1 MRALAVPAPGQCE
14 VIDVPIPEIQP
25 DEVLVE
31 VVLCATCTQWEITTW
46 RGIDIFERP
55 GYPEYPLPVGAI
67 GHELAGT
74 VVKAGDQVT
83 TLAVGDRVAF
93 WGNPAAPRQP
103 PIGGYAEYFVAHES
117 SFVRYPAEIPW
128 KRMALTELLTC
139 LASALVKAGDLSG
152 KRVGISGLGPAGLM
166 AVQAVR
172 AQGAAEVIAFDIA
185 PQRIDLAI
193 SLGADR
199 GMVPESPEWDQLLQP
214 ANLLDVAI
222 DCIGLAR
229 SVNNLIRIT
238 RKHLVIFG
246 VPHGE
251 ILYTMQA
258 WMWDLRIDPA
268 GPRTAEGAR
277 YAAELLTSGAVLVDD
292 FIGELEPLERYAEGV
307 QRLIDKQAVKVGF
320 DPKLLPEATPSAG

>member
-1 MRALAVPAPGQCE
+1 MRALYVPGPGQCE
-14 VIDVPIPEIQP
+14 VIDIPIPEIQP

-31 VVLCATCTQWEITTW
+31 VGLCATCTQWEITTW

-55 GYPEYPLPVGAI
+55 GYPEYPLPNGAL

-74 VVKAGDQVT
+74 VVRTGDVVT
-83 TLAVGDRVAF
+83 SLAVGDRVAF
-93 WGNPAAPRQP
+93 WGNPGAPRQP
-103 PIGGYAEYFVAHES
+103 PNGGYAEYFAAHES
-117 SFVRYPAEIPW
+117 SFMRYPADMPL

-152 KRVGISGLGPAGLM
+152 KRVGISGMGPAGLM
-166 AVQAVR
+166 AMQAVR
-172 AQGAAEVIAFDIA
+172 AQGAAEVIVFDIA
-185 PQRIDLAI
+185 PERIELAV

-199 GMVPESPEWDQLLQP
+199 GMVPESAEWEELLQP
-214 ANLLDVAI
+214 TKLLDVAI

-258 WMWDLRIDPA
+258 WMRDLRIDPA

-277 YAAELLTSGAVLVDD
+277 YAAELLTSGAVQVDD
-292 FIGELEPLERYAEGV
+292 FIGDLEPMERYAEGV
-307 QRLIDKQAVKVGF
+307 QRLMDKRAVKVGF
-320 DPKLLPEATPSAG
+320 DPKLLP